1 MEGSDI
7 GYNLIFNFCKSLVR
21 VFYVIFFIL
30 GLGSLFLLFLSAFNV
45 FFFFFLVQIRFLL
58 WLGIN

>member
-45 FFFFFLVQIRFLL
+45 FFFFFFVQIRFLL